1 MFSALPSCCSSSLEE
16 EVQVIG
22 EDDRANPVP
31 ASEQENLGWK
41 MQLGR
46 AALANAATCGKN
58 IAALADAATCGSSPC
73 SACPCRAEV
82 IDSTSAARSKPCK
95 PFKEVISKVQG
106 KWRSMPD
113 GTAVGDIR
121 GEEIHWDEFHYG
133 GARPCS
139 LLAVGN
145 TLHIKFEG
153 KAYSANVSLGKV
165 PLIKWSDGELWFK
178 DPQPEGAFGN
188 CCALDLEPIPPELV
202 SS

>member
-133 GARPCS
+133 GARIPQWS
-139 LLAVGN
+139 EAKLAFKGKYLGAMLGPESGASFFEEAMQKWRLRGLQIGAAGTSAFISAHAYN
-145 TLHIKFEG
+145 THT
-153 KAYSANVSLGKV
+153 
-165 PLIKWSDGELWFK
+165 
-178 DPQPEGAFGN
+178 
-188 CCALDLEPIPPELV
+188 CC
-202 SS
+202 